1 MANDKCITCG
11 KETPYHLD
19 VNIEYRSH
27 YVEGVGQLCK
37 ECWDGTYEMA
47 ANQKVYLI
55 PESMIKETPNDS
67 ELGNKVRSMY
77 HKHLKS

>member
-27 YVEGVGQLCK
+27 YVEGAGQLCK
-37 ECWDGTYEMA
+37 ECWDGIYETSE
-47 ANQKVYLI
+47 NERIYLV
-55 PESMIKETPNDS
+55 PESMIKGTPNNYK
-67 ELGNKVRSMY
+67 LGEEVRKMY
-77 HKHLKS
+77 NQTIK